1 MRKFLYA
8 MLLALALAVQPAM
21 SQDLAFEYTTLKEGL
36 DAARDA
42 EKIAIVYL
50 YSEEGGGLSAY
61 DTIWDNELVN
71 HYTQTLGVVVAINA
85 DAEEGDEFVRHLKKR
100 LKIEATSPGVY
111 FFSDTGRSLG
121 NVKGALDTPE
131 APGRVLMALG
141 AADYARNAD
150 QGYTRHYGRRHGRWH
165 PYY

>member
-1 MRKFLYA
+1 MKKFLYV
-8 MLLALALAVQPAM
+8 MLLALALAIQPAM
-21 SQDLAFEYTTLKEGL
+21 SQDIVFENTTLKEGL

-42 EKIAIVYL
+42 EKMAIVYL

-61 DTIWDNELVN
+61 DAIWSNDLVY
-71 HYTQTLGVVVAINA
+71 HYTQKLGVLAAINA
-85 DAEEGDEFVRHLKKR
+85 DSEEGEEFIRHLKKR
-100 LKIEATSPGVY
+100 LKVEATSPGIY

-121 NVKGALDTPE
+121 NVKGELDSPE
-131 APGRVLMALG
+131 APGRILLALG

-150 QGYTRHYGRRHGRWH
+150 QGYTRHYGRRYGRWH